1 MSVNLTSNPWK
12 AAVEEPEEWLR
23 WRLVMAEDCNVSYTE
38 AFAMSKTELG
48 IANAALDKMM
58 KLRDDAMKKNS
69 KKKK

>member
-1 MSVNLTSNPWK
+1 
-12 AAVEEPEEWLR
+12 
-23 WRLVMAEDCNVSYTE
+23 MAEDCNVSYTE

>member
-1 MSVNLTSNPWK
+1 
-12 AAVEEPEEWLR
+12 
-23 WRLVMAEDCNVSYTE
+23 MAEDCNVSYTE

-48 IANAALDKMM
+48 IANAALDKMV